1 MEKQPFNAF
10 VNGLVLCVF
19 GTASASPPGADPR
32 LLSLVPPGAAIVS
45 LVTQG
50 TPPTYL
56 ALTRNNTTDLMDFL
70 AISGVDPNRNIW
82 GTILV
87 AATGSEG
94 FLSEHSLVASGQF
107 DSSHIFKSA
116 EENGATESEYLGI
129 PVLIAPPLERDKGIS
144 RDVRWLAFLDSQIA
158 VFGTIPMVKE
168 ELGRYLARSPADLS
182 LMGTLSHLRSTDQ
195 SWCIL
200 TSAVYNREIARR
212 LLEALGANLRQP
224 DHANDGLILG
234 FHFGRQV
241 EIEYESI
248 PDSGI
253 SEESQP
259 QTQPGFSQA
268 PPEAPPKASY
278 FFSNSQAVSRKVIR
292 LSKKQYDEFIARE
305 ETRELKHVEQRSS
318 QPTRK

>member
-1 MEKQPFNAF
+1 MEKQPFNAL
-10 VNGLVLCVF
+10 VNGLVLCMF
-19 GTASASPPGADPR
+19 GSVSASPPGPDPR
-32 LLSLVPPGAAIVS
+32 LLSLVPPGAAIVAE
-45 LVTQG
+45 LTQG
-50 TPPTYL
+50 TPASYL

-70 AISGVDPNRNIW
+70 SISGVDPNRNIFR
-82 GTILV
+82 TILV

-94 FLSEHSLVASGQF
+94 PLSEHSLVASGQF

-116 EENGATESEYLGI
+116 VENGATESEYLGM
-129 PVLIAPPLERDKGIS
+129 PVLIVPPLERDKDIS
-144 RDVRWLAFLDSQIA
+144 RDFRWLAFLDSQIS

-182 LMGTLSHLRSTDQ
+182 LMGKLSRLRSTDQ
-195 SWCIL
+195 SWCVL

-212 LLEALGANLRQP
+212 LLEPLGANLGQP
-224 DHANDGLILG
+224 DPAYDGLILG

-248 PDSGI
+248 PDSGN
-253 SEESQP
+253 SGESQP

-278 FFSNSQAVSRKVIR
+278 FFSNSQAVSHKVIR
-292 LSKKQYDEFIARE
+292 LSKKQYVDFIARE
-305 ETRELKHVEQRSS
+305 EKPELARVGQESS
-318 QPTRK
+318 QSIRK